1 MDKIKK
7 YDFIIHNNNFC
18 IDESFIGKR
27 LAFYNGQKYLTILI
41 REEMCGRRL
50 CEFFLTK
57 RIGSNIH
64 KKKRGKNR

>member
-1 MDKIKK
+1 M
-7 YDFIIHNNNFC
+7 IIHNNRFLIN
-18 IDESFIGKR
+18 ESVIGKR
-27 LAFYNGQKYLTILI
+27 LAFYNGQKYLTILV
-41 REEMCGRRL
+41 REEMCGRYL